1 MNLITGLQILSNC
14 ISGFIPFET
23 TSAFAH
29 QTPSDFFQSF
39 YSNSFPSVLEQNMS
53 GFELFLFVSSSHI
66 RGPVV
71 CSTLESGAIGLW
83 FGLSTASCRVVP
95 HWEGPETV
103 SFHTLNLGCEVT
115 LGCTQ
120 TYATP
125 QWCRI

>member
-53 GFELFLFVSSSHI
+53 GFELFLFVRER
-66 RGPVV
+66 RGRSISLNPKTHLFF
-71 CSTLESGAIGLW
+71 SPDRLE
-83 FGLSTASCRVVP
+83 T
-95 HWEGPETV
+95 
-103 SFHTLNLGCEVT
+103 
-115 LGCTQ
+115 
-120 TYATP
+120 
-125 QWCRI
+125 RIYYQD